1 MIHERGREAPW
12 PLWAWQRFIA
22 GGLPAEVGLEANSAE
37 RLTCGSA
44 QSGVIGLFAV
54 GLLSEVDPTFTFYE
68 AITNSTVS
76 RPTPPQR

>member
-1 MIHERGREAPW
+1 MQPFDDRPFPIASGVSPAGRS
-12 PLWAWQRFIA
+12 
-22 GGLPAEVGLEANSAE
+22 EANSAE
-37 RLTCGSA
+37 RLTCGAA